1 MSEITLDLA
10 ARVCRAVHEAY
21 ESVQPNRWPT
31 ADRVRDA
38 GGWETTQA
46 ARVALRG
53 AREAGYVGAE
63 GATYYLTSA
72 GVRLLGVAS

>member
-1 MSEITLDLA
+1 MEITLDLA

-21 ESVQPNRWPT
+21 ESVQPHRWPT

-53 AREAGYVGAE
+53 AREAGYIGTE

-72 GVRLLGVAS
+72 GAELLRVAS